1 MERYLSKLKWNRF
14 LRGLCKRTTALL
26 LVLVMVLQ
34 YMPYAYAESTE
45 GSSDGYTKVGGDSA
59 MGSYSSSLYIYNWM
73 YYLTAA
79 GEVQIGATGFS
90 LEGNSEADIFIG
102 DYSNPNISETNPI
115 EHNIN
120 TRLQGLNT
128 EKTITINTVNGG
140 TNAVDMGVTA
150 ASNVG
155 NLALNTNAK
164 LNLNVSSSLT
174 LGTVTL
180 GEGSTLNLT
189 IENGAVLTIGTVNGN
204 GSINVNGSGTLN
216 VTSANVGMFAA
227 ANANINIGTLLHTES
242 GITLTEAVIDGT
254 GTAKVTSNGN
264 ITVSGGTLKNL
275 VFFGYETA
283 DLGIKTISLQSVSTV
298 TGIQILGISE
308 NTAGTRVRIEGADSI
323 SNLGTTTFISDFNLT
338 YSHNGTPCTYE
349 IDAYRAVYTS
359 GKLERIAYLI
369 KNDHS
374 LMPANTVLPLF
385 TEDGYTFNGWSVD
398 NSEVL
403 YTALVNES
411 GAFVIG
417 TAKDLSLTT
426 SVTANAVSVVF
437 DHGFIPDVYSH
448 ECDKGQE
455 WILPD
460 ASVAVGSTITLPQE
474 IYRVG
479 YTFNGW
485 KIATSADQRV
495 LLPEVQSHTISYSD
509 LQLNEN
515 GQLVLKLEAQWT
527 ARTYTFR
534 FSLAGSTTPLEYI
547 EMSLNGGITW
557 TPITTFSET
566 ANAAWITD
574 ESYLD
579 FRGIVYGESFKQY
592 FERLGYQMPI
602 LRDTRDASIA
612 QNFVAWQ
619 STGGN
624 IAEIGS
630 VFEYSAA
637 GILDNRQAG
646 TALKEYSDYL
656 GSNPMTFL
664 AEWGSMNFHLSI
676 ANVAGWE
683 VLINNQIQTVD
694 SNGYQIETIA
704 GAEISLRT
712 EVTNVSGFSGW
723 SFIDATGHHIY
734 PVEQPYHVG
743 EQYLYY
749 NFTMPKSNVTGAYHE
764 TASGSTYVDISKSP
778 ITLEK
783 GVVYNNI
790 SRNGFWYNALIDDY
804 SPLFAV
810 QGNQQKAMTEL
821 NTSDAITYFYTL
833 TKDVIYVTSN
843 NIETT
848 NKLTLID
855 AITVYLKDCRLAAS
869 AEYTTDFVGRKWR
882 DKVLQSRNSSNGS
895 SGVNEIFAAVDMTP
909 YGNIIINN
917 ETNPKY
923 TVKFYIEGEN
933 TVNSIVPSSF
943 RTGND
948 YISTIS
954 MDGSTSGI
962 LNLGSIIGNFAV
974 NFKGL
979 TLNELP
985 GSSSE
990 YFTYLVGNNEGDGA
1004 ITITSCT
1011 TNAPTKYLYTW
1022 RGAIQYRETTVATF
1036 GNTHHYSRTSMSDS
1050 AKLHIMEDMIG
1061 VYDSVDMSGSTS
1073 IIIEGNLRKYYDH
1086 RTAKPIINTTGHLIV
1101 KGNQCQIS
1109 GVQLRKGTIIAN
1121 AISPTNR
1128 ITVTGGTI
1136 ITNQI
1141 INTPGGFAG
1150 NYSDSYNSSWVDA
1163 NGDYIEG
1170 RGPTSAGTRLKMNG
1184 DDSPFQ
1190 TYAQTEPLATI
1201 YKFSEKAKVYLLGH
1215 YKVNGTSYDYTV
1227 KATDEDNPLKVII
1240 DEVLNGGALT
1250 DEYLQAAVTAQ
1261 AGKYTDMIP
1270 ECVMLGN
1277 SNYTKGVDTAGR
1289 LRSVEISGQA
1299 QIYAAG
1305 NLTFF
1310 NDTIISGTPVIQAA
1324 GSLTS
1329 KRDLIITGGTITAA
1343 SVGNR
1348 NQWNLKYKEDDGID
1362 RWQKTEI
1369 SGGILNVDALGNFD
1383 SSDRTTLVI
1392 SNNPTIQSRI
1402 PGEEV
1407 SVYQDVL
1414 VSYIYDESI
1423 VIEDNPKED
1432 NLRLTGTWTNSYS
1445 NMTIDE
1451 KNFPIASGISW
1462 AMQSLTGPIVT
1473 KADSTG
1479 LLDNSEQTAA
1489 YLLVKLPLFAIKS
1502 EYTVTVKALDYSA
1515 WYGEVSLALNNS
1527 LPINRGAEVMLTI
1540 DSAAVGK
1547 CIICYRDTNGNLYNV
1562 LPTISEDGTQ
1572 LSFIMP
1578 AANVEVYV
1586 ADEFSLD
1593 LYAHSIIL
1601 TDHGFI
1607 AEKEKTRESSVFSYQ
1622 GNIRI
1627 WQSVT
1632 STVAGTEKST
1642 DNKIQVTGEIE
1653 GRKVTLGQ
1661 LNQWVVG
1668 DYGIEI
1674 ENGVTGDFWIDG
1686 SEGRTNISSVHVPEL
1701 ASVSF
1706 TGVNTRDG
1714 IYFNKYSTQD
1724 SVQKRIGSVDG
1735 KAGNVILRNLTIW
1748 GSTAA
1753 SASTG
1758 TLVSQNNINPDNKVI
1773 LDNIEFDSPWIVNS
1787 SSDLTRN
1794 MLNVEIR
1801 NSKIELQG
1809 DSSYT
1814 TSAFYTCETL
1824 EIINSEVSYKD
1835 VGATYS
1841 VGTMFIPYSADSRI
1855 ILDSSHLTFSYRN
1868 STGTTTYF
1876 EYIGGI
1882 PWNMTLRNGAELT
1895 AESRFQVG
1903 QLNLEN
1909 GSVTVTPTSGSDA
1922 YLLCN
1927 DIQIAEGSVKADYI
1941 ILSAF
1946 TKAIKYDKSYTEDM
1960 FDLWASQVSS
1970 SNRVET
1976 GSLTMN
1982 GGHITANKFIGGAY
1996 GATLN
2001 INGGILES
2009 PAVGT
2014 GTSIF
2019 GFVCII
2025 PPETEQ
2031 AVYQYAIRPAD
2042 ASSTVNISGGTVNIS
2057 NGGYLGGHNGTV
2069 KVTGGSVNLGTGAV
2083 LGLTDTQ
2090 RIDAENDA
2098 TSHGQNPADM
2108 IQVSVEISGGKVET
2122 ASDANI
2128 LTPYGSTVISGEE
2141 TAVKVNNILAEYGS
2155 VDIKQAKGSYN
2166 ITTDYSNPPRAG
2178 VHVDDRLA
2186 AQSIFV
2192 GEGAVVFA
2200 EEVKAEIPSAAEGGF
2215 KIDEGNGTRV
2225 YTYAYGVT
2233 GDGADENSL
2242 QVIETDGTTKNIFC
2256 LVRTVPI
2263 RYVLNGDQIDPA
2275 INAAENPSSY
2285 NQAASGTVDLHNPT
2299 RHGFEFAGWYLEADF
2314 KGDKVTQLQKA
2325 FTAPVTLYAKWTPKK
2340 VEFQI
2345 VLDEKSGAGT
2355 VSNAVN
2361 GASSDLGTYDA
2372 ETNTFMY
2379 HTIVLEYRTQLQGG
2393 TGIRLVDL
2401 SLPMYEILV
2410 LEVAETENYEGQ
2422 TQQISTSTII
2432 DGAMFD
2438 AYTKNDR
2445 PFKLHV
2451 KSVQKTRAKI
2461 VFNLNL
2467 ENALPKDAA
2476 FTSDATDEKT
2486 NVTRASYV
2494 DYGSA
2499 IITGK
2504 GFVDGNGS
2512 FIAST
2517 APGYNFK
2524 GWKTLD
2530 GTMLS
2535 DVNTY
2540 IVTKETKTQY
2550 YAVWEPKRYQLQF
2563 DAGEGAV
2570 VTASTELDNSAEQTL
2585 TGSVLYDS
2593 VLQGSLT
2600 WNNDAATRS
2609 LPVAWKRG
2617 FKFSHWEVNGT
2628 KIGDMTRL
2636 NLSTFDGL
2644 DITKDDT
2651 ADVALIIEAVYTPVT
2666 VTYVTNGGTWQTNS
2680 YGTAGTE
2687 KTVTITPVWGEALA
2701 GYVSDAVSG
2710 TGYDR
2715 ISLQTVNGKNYAVY
2729 STTGA
2734 QYNTTTQYVPNDY
2747 RNTLLKKG
2755 YTFYGWFTTP
2765 EDAVNASADPNY
2777 SINVAVT
2784 TPEYEDITVYAAWH
2798 ANSYSLQLNAR
2809 AAERSYPYTKF
2820 HNDYLTADGAAAAGN
2835 APIVNV
2841 VVGQSLTNGGSV
2853 NVDNWPER
2861 NANNDDLWYAY
2872 NSELN
2877 GASLN
2882 EQNKRFLL
2890 GFSFAP
2896 FDPGTS
2902 ETTNTAG
2909 RTQYEKYAA
2918 YVTNLINDKVLF
2930 TKGQSQFFIP
2940 EDYDYKDIWSDT
2952 DVADFPEGSTI
2963 QMYAVYRERSLVFIE
2978 YYKDVDGTTV
2988 EIEKVAYPYQTYVD
3002 YPTKYLGE
3010 ASKKQIEDKGY
3021 SLTNWYFIEPSI
3033 EESRKYPTD
3042 AAADEENLDTIKRWA
3057 ETAGSYDIKVF
3068 TVYVARAT
3076 INDVILEGDGS
3087 AYGTSEASY
3096 IVRTLPGSIQ
3106 AGPMKYEIAFG
3117 EGASALNLITKE
3129 QLQGQLYTSE
3139 ITNGGTADNTAAIT
3153 VTFTSPDGKTVHTE
3167 ELTGT
3172 SGTFKPTTVVSGG
3185 WKVRFDLYTSKVVT
3199 SNECYTFDV
3208 TFNFTDTSLTNQQI
3222 LFDDMKVQM
3231 VPSKYTV
3238 IYDANLPTNDNQL
3251 QIEYNGFTQN
3261 EEGKYTR
3268 AEVLGY
3274 GSPLL
3279 GIVPTLEG
3287 YKEADNKWLVTEG
3300 TAKDT
3305 KIDLGSNLN
3314 LAVSENDKGKIYLQA
3329 DWEVLKYWLEAE
3341 ADVLEGWDVT
3351 YMPLDGTKTAYTEK
3365 VQIPY
3370 HSTVEF
3376 IKKADGTIPD
3386 QFVQLDWYEP
3396 ETASVLETSALN
3408 LLETKYNILMDA
3420 RDLKASYENIR
3431 TLYLEDGDITIT
3443 ENGYTHKGE
3452 SVAWSGKYLIL
3463 MDKDNNADNTTTANR
3478 LTLNGNLAGR
3488 EIRLGN
3494 LNISSDDSIR
3504 LGENT
3509 TAELD
3514 VYADAASTLNV
3525 KNIYVPKTA
3534 ALTMQM
3540 PAGETTKGSVV
3551 LTPGVGYAGIGGN
3564 PTTAANGTITLN
3576 GLNVDLSM
3584 LPSTGESASGIGAAT
3599 PESEGNAI
3607 ILRNCAVTAS
3617 QTETAAALYKG
3628 SWIGGRGVTAAIL
3641 ESSTLDQKSASAT
3654 PVGSYAVSAK
3664 RVTIAES
3671 HIGENGP
3678 VGGLIYAKDELG
3690 VSNSTVIQKM
3700 IKPLDQP
3707 PFGSDGTITV
3717 DTSAVTVNTDN
3728 TTWPGLNEGILYSGK
3743 MLINDAQSSV
3753 QIHKHQ
3759 LLETGNG
3766 DIVIT
3771 GESCMQSGQT
3781 YSGIERYVL
3790 LGNKN
3795 IATSALTATA
3805 DAEVM
3810 LDPLSDDVKL
3820 AGMNYSGNLTVTGA
3834 AKAAANV
3841 SGVTDTKLILTGDL
3855 TGKGNL
3861 TLKDITAEAVNNNIG
3876 SKGAVD
3882 ETDTPTTV
3890 AITGK
3895 STITA
3900 KTVGALGTYDE
3911 TFTFVTAADTAT
3923 VNAALVQDHYRI
3935 EYRILYQNEDNSYD
3949 TSHLDKIYRSKQVK
3963 SDNGTIVETSV
3974 GDSVPE
3980 APKPD
3985 TNFRVWYYKAGSE
3998 RFALS
4003 TDTETVPGYAGN
4015 DILHSELIKTA
4026 ESESK
4031 DDGTTTLILYA
4042 GMAVSGKVTVE
4053 EGRLFTT
4060 AKFVTEQGTVTIPAN
4075 ASFTALFSLDEA
4087 DTTTGEYQFAFERA
4101 LPAGTKLTL
4110 VSCDTTPV
4118 YAFYIADG
4126 QKMTVSLN
4134 EFIKMGTADTGAALP
4149 EVNEETGKRELLL
4162 AFDFEEAAE
4171 VDSNTVTFNFVID
4184 SYKNEIA
4191 GFAYELTEV
4200 NNGSVAAET
4209 GKVTVTVPTN
4219 SVYEGK
4225 TYALAAEITGV
4236 NVPYEAE
4243 MRLGAENGILFD
4255 GNKFLFK
4262 DVAAGTQ
4269 NVVIDGIYG
4278 NFKVQWK
4285 LLIDE
4290 EDTNVLKTILAES
4303 GNVSYNRT
4311 KAEAP
4316 WMTFKIASVNG
4327 STQGTGS
4334 RALTLGTAYTV
4345 IFEFETNQTEAA
4357 AIAEKQGGTLAEFAA
4372 TKQIQCV
4379 VGSISATE
4387 GITRGT
4393 ITVTFPAILEKG
4405 VYRIGAS
4412 LNGNHFEDCDNVYYT
4427 FTVN

>member
-1 MERYLSKLKWNRF
+1 MKRYLSKLKWNRF

-45 GSSDGYTKVGGDSA
+45 GPTDGYTKVGGDSGMA
-59 MGSYSSSLYIYNWM
+59 SYSSPLYIYNFM
-73 YYLTAA
+73 YYSSNENTVAVGSA
-79 GEVQIGATGFS
+79 GFS
-90 LEGNSEADIFIG
+90 LEGTSNVDIFIG
-102 DYSNPNISETNPI
+102 DYSDPNNLSTNPTA
-115 EHNIN
+115 HNIN
-120 TRLQGLNT
+120 TRLQELNT
-128 EKTITINTVNGG
+128 DKTITINPVNAG
-140 TNAVDMGVTA
+140 TYVVDMSVPA
-150 ASNVG
+150 ASSVG
-155 NLALNTNAK
+155 NLVLNANAK

-174 LGTVTL
+174 LGTLTL

-189 IENGAVLTIGTVNGN
+189 IESGATLTIGTVTGN

-216 VTSANVGMFAA
+216 VTSVNIGMFAA
-227 ANANINIGTLLHTES
+227 ANTNINVGTLLHAES
-242 GITLTEAVIDGT
+242 AITLTEATVDGA

-264 ITVSGGTLKNL
+264 ITVSGGTLRNL

-283 DLGIKTISLQSVSTV
+283 NLGIRTINLQSVSTV
-298 TGIQILGISE
+298 TGVQILGISE
-308 NTAGTRVRIEGADSI
+308 NAAGTRVRIEGADSI
-323 SNLGTTTFISDFNLT
+323 SNLGTTTFVSDFNLT
-338 YSHNGTPCTYE
+338 YSHNGTLLPYE

-374 LMPANTVLPLF
+374 LIPANTVLPLF
-385 TEDGYTFNGWSVD
+385 AEDGYTFNGWSID

-426 SVTANAVSVVF
+426 SVTANAVSVIF
-437 DHGFIPDVYSH
+437 DHGFIPDAYSH

-495 LLPEVQSHTISYSD
+495 LSTEVQSHTISYSD

-515 GQLVLKLEAQWT
+515 GQLVLRLEAQWT

-534 FSLAGSTTPLEYI
+534 FSLAGSTVSLEHVLISFDNGANWTSIQQMNGNQYFTWHADGPYI
-547 EMSLNGGITW
+547 AFQGI
-557 TPITTFSET
+557 
-566 ANAAWITD
+566 
-574 ESYLD
+574 L
-579 FRGIVYGESFKQY
+579 YGESFSEY
-592 FERLGYQMPI
+592 FTRIGCQMPI
-602 LRDTRDASIA
+602 LQDARDASIA

-619 STGGN
+619 TTGGN

-646 TALKEYSDYL
+646 TALNEYSDYL

-664 AEWGSMNFHLSI
+664 AAWGSMNFHLSI

-683 VLINNQIQTVD
+683 VLINSQLQTVG
-694 SNGYQIETIA
+694 SNGYQIETVA
-704 GAEISLRT
+704 GAEISLRI
-712 EVTNVSGFSGW
+712 EVTNASGFSGW
-723 SFIDATGHHIY
+723 SFIDAAGNHIY

-749 NFTMPKSNVTGAYHE
+749 NFTMPKSNVTGTYHA
-764 TASGSTYVDISKSP
+764 ASSGTTYIDLSKSS
-778 ITLEK
+778 ITMEDN
-783 GVVYNNI
+783 VVYNNI
-790 SRNGFWYNALIDDY
+790 GRNGFWYNALIDDY

-810 QGNQQKAMTEL
+810 QGNQRKAMTEL
-821 NTSDAITYFYTL
+821 NTNDAVTYFYTL
-833 TKDVIYVTSN
+833 TEDVIYVTSN

-855 AITVYLKDCRLAAS
+855 AITVYLKDCRLVAS
-869 AEYTTDFVGRKWR
+869 TEYTTDFVGRKWK
-882 DKVLQSRNSSNGS
+882 DKVLQSRNSSGN
-895 SGVNEIFAAVDMTP
+895 SGVNDIFAAVDMTP

-923 TVKFYIEGEN
+923 TVTFYVEGEN

-954 MDGSTSGI
+954 IDGSISGI

-974 NFKGL
+974 NFKRL
-979 TLNELP
+979 TLNELS

-990 YFTYLVGNNEGDGA
+990 YLTYLVGDNEGDGA
-1004 ITITSCT
+1004 IAIFSCII
-1011 TNAPTKYLYTW
+1011 NAPTKYLYTW
-1022 RGAIQYRETTVATF
+1022 RGNIQYRETTDATF
-1036 GNTHHYSRTSMSDS
+1036 GNTHHYGQTLMYNS

-1061 VYDSVDMSGSTS
+1061 VYDSVVMSGDTS

-1086 RTAKPIINTTGHLIV
+1086 RTAVPIINTTGYLIV
-1101 KGNQCQIS
+1101 KGNRCQIS
-1109 GVQLRKGTIIAN
+1109 GVQLKKGTIIAN
-1121 AISPTNR
+1121 AVSPTNR

-1150 NYSDSYNSSWVDA
+1150 NYSDYSSSSWVDA

-1170 RGPTSAGTRLKMNG
+1170 RKPTSAGTLVTMNG

-1227 KATDEDNPLKVII
+1227 KATDEDNPLKAII
-1240 DEVLNGGALT
+1240 DVVLNGGALT

-1261 AGKYTDMIP
+1261 AGKYIDTIP
-1270 ECVMLGN
+1270 ECVMIGN

-1289 LRSVEISGQA
+1289 FRSVEISGEA

-1310 NDTIISGTPVIQAA
+1310 NDTTISGTPVIQAA

-1329 KRDLIITGGTITAA
+1329 KRDLIITGGTITAS

-1348 NQWNLKYKEDDGID
+1348 NQWNLKYKEDDGVD

-1369 SGGILNVDALGNFD
+1369 SGGILKVDALGNLNTN
-1383 SSDRTTLVI
+1383 DRTTLVI

-1402 PGEEV
+1402 QGQEV

-1432 NLRLTGTWTNSYS
+1432 NLRLTGKWINSYS
-1445 NMTIDE
+1445 DMTIDE
-1451 KNFPIASGISW
+1451 KIFPTASGISW

-1479 LLDNSEQTAA
+1479 HLDNPEQTAA

-1515 WYGEVSLALNNS
+1515 RYGEVSLALDDS

-1547 CIICYRDTNGNLYNV
+1547 SIICYRDTNGNLYNV

-1601 TDHGFI
+1601 TDYGFI

-1642 DNKIQVTGEIE
+1642 DNKIRVTGEIE
-1653 GRKVTLGQ
+1653 GRKITLGQ

-1674 ENGVTGDFWIDG
+1674 ENGVTGEFLIDG
-1686 SEGRTNISSVHVPEL
+1686 SGGKTNISSVHVPEF

-1706 TGVNTRDG
+1706 TGVHTRDG
-1714 IYFNKYSTQD
+1714 IYFNKYSTYD
-1724 SVQKRIGSVDG
+1724 SKQKRIGSLDG
-1735 KAGNVILRNLTIW
+1735 KAGNVTLRNLTIF
-1748 GSTAA
+1748 GSTTA
-1753 SASTG
+1753 STSTG
-1758 TLVSQNNINPDNKVI
+1758 TLISQNSINLNNKVI
-1773 LDNIEFDSPWIVNS
+1773 FDNIEFDSPWVVS
-1787 SSDLTRN
+1787 SASDLTRN

-1801 NSKIELQG
+1801 NSKIELEG
-1809 DSSYT
+1809 AKSYT

-1868 STGTTTYF
+1868 STETTAYF
-1876 EYIGGI
+1876 EYIGGT

-1927 DIQIAEGSVKADYI
+1927 DIQIAEGSVEADYI

-1946 TKAIKYDKSYTEDM
+1946 TKAIEYSKSYTEDM
-1960 FDLWASQVSS
+1960 FNLWASQASS

-1976 GSLTMN
+1976 GNLTMN
-1982 GGHITANKFIGGAY
+1982 GGSITANKFIGGAY

-2001 INGGILES
+2001 INGGILNS

-2042 ASSTVNISGGTVNIS
+2042 ASSTVNINGGTVNIS
-2057 NGGYLGGHNGTV
+2057 NGGYLGGHNGIV

-2090 RIDAENDA
+2090 RSDAENDA

-2108 IQVSVEISGGKVET
+2108 IHVSVEISGGKVET

-2128 LTPYGSTVISGEE
+2128 LTPYGSTVISGEA
-2141 TAVKVNNILAEYGS
+2141 TAVKANNILAEYGS
-2155 VDIKQAKGSYN
+2155 VDIKQAKGSYD
-2166 ITTDYSNPPRAG
+2166 IETEYSNPPEAG
-2178 VHVDDRLA
+2178 VHVNDRLA

-2200 EEVKAEIPSAAEGGF
+2200 ESVKSEIPSAAEGGF

-2242 QVIETDGTTKNIFC
+2242 QVIETDGAAKNIFC

-2275 INAAENPSSY
+2275 INAVDNPSSY
-2285 NQAASGTVDLHNPT
+2285 NQAASGTVDLHDPT
-2299 RHGFEFAGWYLEADF
+2299 RHGFEFAGWYLDADF
-2314 KGDKVTQLQKA
+2314 TGDKVTQLQMA
-2325 FTAPVTLYAKWTPKK
+2325 FTAPVTLYAKWIPKK

-2345 VLDEKSGAGT
+2345 VLDENSGAGT
-2355 VSNAVN
+2355 VSTAVN
-2361 GASSDLGTYDA
+2361 GAASDLGTYDA
-2372 ETNTFMY
+2372 ANKTFTY
-2379 HTIVLEYRTQLQGG
+2379 HTITLDYRTQLQGG

-2438 AYTKNDR
+2438 AYTKNER

-2486 NVTRASYV
+2486 NVTRESYV
-2494 DYGSA
+2494 DYGSP
-2499 IITGK
+2499 ITIGK
-2504 GFVDGNGS
+2504 GFVDSNGQ
-2512 FIAST
+2512 FIEAI

-2570 VTASTELDNSAEQTL
+2570 VTASAELNDSAVQTL

-2593 VLQGSLT
+2593 VVQGSLT
-2600 WNNDAATRS
+2600 WSSDAATHS
-2609 LPVAWKRG
+2609 LPVAWKSG

-2628 KIGDMTRL
+2628 KISHMTKL
-2636 NLSTFDGL
+2636 NLSTFSTL
-2644 DITKDDT
+2644 DITKGDT
-2651 ADVALIIEAVYTPVT
+2651 AEVALTIQAVYTPVT
-2666 VTYVTNGGTWQTNS
+2666 VTYVTNGGKWQTNV
-2680 YGTAGTE
+2680 YGKAGTSE
-2687 KTVTITPVWGEALA
+2687 TVTIENPVWGEALA
-2701 GYVSDAVSG
+2701 GYVSNAVSG
-2710 TGYDR
+2710 TGYNL
-2715 ISLQTVNGKNYAVY
+2715 ISLQTINEKNYAVY
-2729 STTGA
+2729 STTGV
-2734 QYNTTTQYVPNDY
+2734 QYNTTNHYVPNDY

-2777 SINVAVT
+2777 STNVAVT

-2798 ANSYSLQLNAR
+2798 ANSYSLQLNAKD
-2809 AAERSYPYTKF
+2809 ADYSYQYTKF
-2820 HNDYLTADGAAAAGN
+2820 HNDYLITDGAAAAGT

-2841 VVGQSLTNGGSV
+2841 AVGQSLTTDGTV
-2853 NVDNWPER
+2853 NVTAWPER
-2861 NANNDDLWYAY
+2861 NDDNENLWYAY
-2872 NSELN
+2872 NSELD
-2877 GASLN
+2877 GTSLD
-2882 EQNKRFLL
+2882 EQSKRFLL

-2902 ETTNTAG
+2902 ETTNTTG
-2909 RTQYEKYAA
+2909 RKQYEKYAA

-2940 EDYDYKDIWSDT
+2940 EDYDYKDIWQST

-2988 EIEKVAYPYQTYVD
+2988 EIEKAAYPYQTYVD
-3002 YPTKYLGE
+3002 YPAEYLHE
-3010 ASKKQIEDKGY
+3010 DSKTQIERKGY

-3033 EESRKYPTD
+3033 NENRKYPTNSESYL
-3042 AAADEENLDTIKRWA
+3042 ANLDTIKQMA
-3057 ETAGSYDIKVF
+3057 EQEGSYDIKVY

-3117 EGASALNLITKE
+3117 DGASTLNLVTKE
-3129 QLQGQLYTSE
+3129 QLQEQLYTSA

-3172 SGTFKPTTVVSGG
+3172 SGTFKQTTVVSGG
-3185 WKVRFDLYTSKVVT
+3185 WRVRFDLYTSKVVT
-3199 SNECYTFDV
+3199 SNECYTFDL

-3238 IYDANLPTNDNQL
+3238 IYDANLPTNDSQL

-3287 YKEADNKWLVTEG
+3287 YKEADNKWLVTAG

-3314 LAVSENDKGKIYLQA
+3314 LAVSENDRGKIYLQA
-3329 DWEVLKYWLEAE
+3329 DWEVLKYWLEVE
-3341 ADVLEGWDVT
+3341 AAVLEGWDVT
-3351 YMPLDGTKTAYTEK
+3351 YTPLDGTKTTYTEK

-3376 IKKADGTIPD
+3376 TKKADGTVPD
-3386 QFVQLDWYEP
+3386 QFVQLDWYTP
-3396 ETASVLETSALN
+3396 ETASVLETSTLN

-3420 RDLKASYENIR
+3420 RDLKASYENLR

-3443 ENGYTHKGE
+3443 ESGYTHKGE

-3463 MDKDNNADNTTTANR
+3463 MDKDNNTDNTTTANR
-3478 LTLNGNLAGR
+3478 LTLNGNLSGR
-3488 EIRLGN
+3488 EICLGN

-3504 LGENT
+3504 LGENA

-3551 LTPGVGYAGIGGN
+3551 LTPSVGYAGIGGN

-3584 LPSTGESASGIGAAT
+3584 LPSNSGSASGIGAAT
-3599 PESEGNAI
+3599 PEAEGNAI
-3607 ILRNCAVTAS
+3607 ILKNCAVTAS

-3628 SWIGGRGVTAAIL
+3628 SWIGGRGVTAVTL
-3641 ESSTLDQKSASAT
+3641 ESSALDQKSDSAT

-3664 RVTIAES
+3664 CVTITGS
-3671 HIGENGP
+3671 HIGESGP
-3678 VGGLIYAKDELG
+3678 VGGLIYAKDELS

-3707 PFGSDGTITV
+3707 PFGSDGTIMIN
-3717 DTSAVTVNTDN
+3717 TSTVTVNTDN

-3743 MLINDAQSSV
+3743 MFINDVQSNV

-3771 GESCMQSGQT
+3771 GESCTQSGQT

-3795 IATSALTATA
+3795 TATSTLTATT

-3810 LDPLSDDVKL
+3810 LDPLSEDVQL
-3820 AGMNYSGNLTVTGA
+3820 AGMNYTGKLTVTGA

-3841 SGVTDTKLILTGDL
+3841 VGVTDTKLVLTGDL

-3861 TLKDITAEAVNNNIG
+3861 TLKDITAEAVNNKIG
-3876 SKGAVD
+3876 SQGAVD

-3895 STITA
+3895 SKITA
-3900 KTVGALGTYDE
+3900 NTVGALGTYDE
-3911 TFTFVTAADTAT
+3911 TFTFVTVADTAA

-3949 TSHLDKIYRSKQVK
+3949 TSHLDKIYRSTQVT
-3963 SDNGTIVETSV
+3963 DEDGTIVETSV
-3974 GDSVPE
+3974 GDSVPK
-3980 APKPD
+3980 APEPD
-3985 TNFRVWYYKAGSE
+3985 TNFRAWYYKAGSE

-4015 DILHSELIKTA
+4015 KILHSALIEEA
-4026 ESESK
+4026 ESEELS
-4031 DDGTTTLILYA
+4031 DGTSKLILYA

-4060 AKFVTEQGTVTIPAN
+4060 TKFVTEQETVTIPAN

-4087 DTTTGEYQFAFERA
+4087 DTTTGEYQFAFEQA
-4101 LPAGTKLTL
+4101 LPKGTKLTL
-4110 VSCDTTPV
+4110 VSCGTIPI
-4118 YAFYIADG
+4118 YAFYIAEG
-4126 QKMTVSLN
+4126 EVTTVSLG
-4134 EFIKMGTADTGAALP
+4134 EFIQMGTTDTSAALP
-4149 EVNEETGKRELLL
+4149 EVNAKTGKRELLL

-4191 GFAYELTEV
+4191 VFTYELTEV
-4200 NNGSVAAET
+4200 NNGSVTAAAS
-4209 GKVTVTVPTN
+4209 TVTAAFPTN

-4225 TYALAAEITGV
+4225 TYALIAEITGV
-4236 NVPYEAE
+4236 SVPYEAE
-4243 MRLGAENGILFD
+4243 MKLGTENGILFD

-4262 DVAAGTQ
+4262 HVTEAAQ
-4269 NVVIDGIYG
+4269 NVVVDGIYG

-4285 LLIDE
+4285 LVVDE

-4303 GNVSYNRT
+4303 GEVSYNRT
-4311 KAEAP
+4311 KPEAP
-4316 WMTFKIASVNG
+4316 WMTFELASVNG
-4327 STQGTGS
+4327 STQGTSS

-4345 IFEFETNQTEAA
+4345 VFEFETNQTEAA
-4357 AIAEKQGGTLAEFAA
+4357 AIAEKQGDTLAAFAA
-4372 TKQIQCV
+4372 TEQIQCV
-4379 VGSISATE
+4379 VGSISETD
-4387 GITRGT
+4387 GIARGT
-4393 ITVTFPAILEKG
+4393 VTVTFPAALEKG